1 MANNNG
7 GMITQNELSDS
18 LNKKVNDSDTNSKLN
33 KQQIGSLSSLR
44 TNSKDT
50 LVNSINE
57 LFQSASNGKTL
68 VANAITG
75 KGVQSNSN
83 MTFQQLAT
91 NISNIKVGYSRE
103 DIESGK
109 VIVNLSYRKV
119 KYQSLLQEK
128 KYI

>member
-1 MANNNG
+1 MANKLDA
-7 GMITQNELSDS
+7 MITQRELSDS
-18 LNKKVNDSDTNSKLN
+18 LNKKINDSDTNSKLN
-33 KQQIGSLSSLR
+33 KQQIGSLPSLR

-57 LFQSASNGKTL
+57 LFQYASNGKTL

-75 KGVQSNSN
+75 KGIASNGN

-109 VIVNLSYRKV
+109 VIVNLSFQKV
-119 KYQSLLQEK
+119 LE
-128 KYI
+128 